1 MIDKTFWKV
10 ATISSEYQDGH
21 KVKFWW
27 WLCSKVLLYFERCF
41 SSSKH
46 LNSLASSC
54 FWGFLKKNA

>member
-1 MIDKTFWKV
+1 LQL
-10 ATISSEYQDGH
+10 SSEYQDGH
-21 KVKFWW
+21 KVRFWW

-54 FWGFLKKNA
+54 FWGFL